1 MFAWKSKGLS
11 QKKFKILV
19 TSGNSLAQKLT
30 FLYRERIEAK
40 RKENCLMQDKISFD
54 SKFVYFS

>member
-30 FLYRERIEAK
+30 FLYSKRIEAK
-40 RKENCLMQDKISFD
+40 RKENCLMQHKISCD

>member
-1 MFAWKSKGLS
+1 MFAWKSKALS
-11 QKKFKILV
+11 QKKFRVLV

-30 FLYRERIEAK
+30 FLYSERIEAK
-40 RKENCLMQDKISFD
+40 RKVNCLMQDKIYFD